1 MIIGKRKPF
10 DEITALLGTP
20 DGNKILV
27 LGCDSCMAVSLA
39 GGETEVNELIDE
51 LRAHSDKLGLGWKL
65 KGRTLKRQCEKKY
78 EEEVSDLI
86 DESSAVV
93 SLGCGVGAQM
103 LSENFPDAVIIPAIN
118 TSNMGAP
125 EIRGIFKEKCMG
137 CGDCTIHRTAGICV
151 LARCSKALQ
160 NGPCGGT
167 TDGKCEIDPEI
178 DCAWAKIYDSLK
190 RRGKLDNVRGLVPP
204 KDWSKSHSGGVRTV
218 KIG

>member
-10 DEITALLGTP
+10 DEIVTLLGKP
-20 DGNKILV
+20 DGPKIAV

-39 GGETEVNELIDE
+39 GGEEEVNELIGE
-51 LRAHSDKLGLGWKL
+51 LLEHSEAQGLGWVL
-65 KGRTLKRQCEKKY
+65 EGLTLKRQCEKKY
-78 EEEVSDLI
+78 QEGAKDLVSGSD
-86 DESSAVV
+86 VV
-93 SLGCGVGAQM
+93 ISLGCGVGAQT
-103 LSENFPDAVIIPAIN
+103 LSENFPMSVVVPAIN

-125 EIRGIFKEKCMG
+125 ETRGIFKEKCMG

-167 TDGKCEIDPEI
+167 TDGMCEIDPDTE
-178 DCAWAKIYDSLK
+178 CAWAKIYDSLK
-190 RRGKLDNVRGLVPP
+190 RRGRLDDVRALIPP

-218 KIG
+218 RAR